1 VHVVNIINIIVII
14 NIIICSHAIASSSPS
29 HNACRQQAA
38 AMLHALCG
46 SGWFVGLPGPARAC
60 IVDAAM
66 QDLSRRL
73 VWAVVEAHEWEAASL
88 VCAVS

>member
-1 VHVVNIINIIVII
+1 M
-14 NIIICSHAIASSSPS
+14 
-29 HNACRQQAA
+29 Q
-38 AMLHALCG
+38 HALCG

-73 VWAVVEAHEWEAASL
+73 VAHEWEAASL